1 MKNAVLAF
9 LFLFSLVACKKPQE
23 SIATKIKKAD
33 HVEVTFFAN
42 GSQARPLSFSD
53 AGMLDSLSKLVSD
66 TPMEPKGC
74 ASDGKI
80 SYKKG
85 DSLIFEGEF
94 SLGKECGHIAFT
106 DGGKTG
112 ALKLDPQPMNLLTR
126 LKAKQEASK
135 LEKLGWF
142 IGKWTQSEG
151 PDLTSYEQ
159 WTRANDHL
167 FKGRAWT
174 LYHTDTVHSET
185 IDLLWEGDD
194 IFYIPTVKGNAGP
207 VRFKLTENNG
217 QSAVFEN
224 PEHDFPTKIT
234 YENRGDSMLYAKISG
249 MVKGKEV
256 AKEFPL
262 QRAKD

>member
-1 MKNAVLAF
+1 
-9 LFLFSLVACKKPQE
+9 
-23 SIATKIKKAD
+23 
-33 HVEVTFFAN
+33 
-42 GSQARPLSFSD
+42 
-53 AGMLDSLSKLVSD
+53 
-66 TPMEPKGC
+66 
-74 ASDGKI
+74 
-80 SYKKG
+80 
-85 DSLIFEGEF
+85 
-94 SLGKECGHIAFT
+94 
-106 DGGKTG
+106 
-112 ALKLDPQPMNLLTR
+112 
-126 LKAKQEASK
+126 
-135 LEKLGWF
+135 
-142 IGKWTQSEG
+142 
-151 PDLTSYEQ
+151 
-159 WTRANDHL
+159 
-167 FKGRAWT
+167 

-185 IDLLWEGDD
+185 IELLWEGDD